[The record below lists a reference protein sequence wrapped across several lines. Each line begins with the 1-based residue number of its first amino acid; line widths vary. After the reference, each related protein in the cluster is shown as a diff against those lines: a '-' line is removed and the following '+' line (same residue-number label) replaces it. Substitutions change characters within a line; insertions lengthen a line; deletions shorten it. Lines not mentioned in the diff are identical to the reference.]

1 MLCYMACMCV
11 GIFWRLFARFVLVL
25 LILMFLCVL
34 ESYYVI
40 ILVKWLVAIVA
51 PSIGFERGR
60 GVLVFMV

>member
-1 MLCYMACMCV
+1 MV
-11 GIFWRLFARFVLVL
+11 IFWRLFARFVLVL

-40 ILVKWLVAIVA
+40 ILVKWLDAIVV
-51 PSIGFERGR
+51 PSIGLERGR